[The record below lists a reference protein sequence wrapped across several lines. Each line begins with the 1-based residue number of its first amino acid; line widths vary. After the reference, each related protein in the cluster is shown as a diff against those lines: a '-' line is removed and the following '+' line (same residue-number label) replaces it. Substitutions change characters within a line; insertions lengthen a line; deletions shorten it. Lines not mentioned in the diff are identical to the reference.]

1 MILYDCTIYNYMT
14 YTYDHVHILSFFP
27 GKKQKIGQSEIACM
41 EFLQSFKSK
50 YSKEATAGKLVAPLA
65 SDRANTATT
74 LLQCPKFTGLV

>member
-1 MILYDCTIYNYMT
+1 MIMYIY
-14 YTYDHVHILSFFP
+14 LSFFP

-50 YSKEATAGKLVAPLA
+50 YSKAGSHNGKLVAPLA
-65 SDRANTATT
+65 SERANTATT